1 MAINNSLS
9 LAIVLCRGYNRDMS
23 IPQWQK
29 ILPVLISISVIIFIA
44 VMQRYSKLVAAVTAT
59 MPLTIP
65 LSLWIVYSAA
75 QGDRTAVTQFTG
87 SLLMGIFPTLAFVFA
102 LWLGARAGLKL
113 APMIVLGYL
122 TWAAVL
128 GLVVALRRLLGLT

>member
-1 MAINNSLS
+1 MTS
-9 LAIVLCRGYNRDMS
+9 
-23 IPQWQK
+23 QWQK

-87 SLLMGIFPTLAFVFA
+87 SLLAGIFPTLAFVFA

-113 APMIVLGYL
+113 APMIALGYL

-128 GLVVALRRLLGLT
+128 GLVVALRRLLGRT